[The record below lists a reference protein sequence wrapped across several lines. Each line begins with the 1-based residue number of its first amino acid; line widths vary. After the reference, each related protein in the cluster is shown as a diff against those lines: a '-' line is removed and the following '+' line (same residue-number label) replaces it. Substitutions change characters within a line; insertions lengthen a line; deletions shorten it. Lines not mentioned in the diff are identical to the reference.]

1 MLDDGF
7 KDELTEIVRHCP
19 RGRQTMLFSASMTDD
34 VCCCSAL
41 VSRDAHTNLLNV
53 VTAVHPILHRGVN
66 AQVDELVRLSLNSP
80 VRVWVDRSNDLAN
93 NLVQEF
99 VRVRTDNMTEREAV
113 VLGKTAAETAR
124 PSVSTDKS
132 SVVFAFLG
140 LGSLALCKRT
150 FKTKVIIF
158 VSAKKEAHRMRII
171 LGLGGLSAAELHGD
185 LNQREVRMAVV
196 AVGN

>member
-1 MLDDGF
+1 M
-7 KDELTEIVRHCP
+7 C
-19 RGRQTMLFSASMTDD
+19 
-34 VCCCSAL
+34 
-41 VSRDAHTNLLNV
+41 
-53 VTAVHPILHRGVN
+53 
-66 AQVDELVRLSLNSP
+66 
-80 VRVWVDRSNDLAN
+80 
-93 NLVQEF
+93 
-99 VRVRTDNMTEREAV
+99 
-113 VLGKTAAETAR
+113 
-124 PSVSTDKS
+124 
-132 SVVFAFLG
+132 FAFLG